1 MNTPTTFQ
9 DHGFVMLFA
18 TIVIM
23 AAIPNG
29 YQFWQKIQKTQSD
42 MNLKL
47 TMLRTGSSADEIV
60 RTLLCPQHSDSAAH
74 RAK

>member
-1 MNTPTTFQ
+1 MNTLITFH
-9 DHGFVMLFA
+9 DHGFAILFA
-18 TIVIM
+18 AIVIM

-47 TMLRTGSSADEIV
+47 TMLRAGSSADEIV
-60 RTLLCPQHSDSAAH
+60 RTLLCPQHSDSMAQ